1 MESSLAREGIE
12 HEVFSGSEANRR
24 YPDQLTLP
32 RDYKCVFEKDGGI
45 LLASKA
51 VGAMQVCGMHVRIS
65 ETLIL
70 FRIHTCRDDPYTYTV
85 YSGTP
90 CKRHP

>member
-1 MESSLAREGIE
+1 MFGPSGDQDGGVNSVESSLAREGIE

-51 VGAMQVCGMHVRIS
+51 VGAMQVCGLARSVGT
-65 ETLIL
+65 ET
-70 FRIHTCRDDPYTYTV
+70 
-85 YSGTP
+85 
-90 CKRHP
+90 

>member
-1 MESSLAREGIE
+1 MDSVESSLAREGIE

-32 RDYKCVFEKDGGI
+32 SDYKCVFEKDGGI

-51 VGAMQVCGMHVRIS
+51 MGAMQVCEVRMYMCMPVSYHFRINIIMHV
-65 ETLIL
+65 
-70 FRIHTCRDDPYTYTV
+70 HA
-85 YSGTP
+85 
-90 CKRHP
+90 HPTHININQD

>member
-1 MESSLAREGIE
+1 MFGPSGGDGGVNSVESSLAREGIE

-32 RDYKCVFEKDGGI
+32 SDYKCVFEKDGGI

-51 VGAMQVCGMHVRIS
+51 VGAMQVCGI
-65 ETLIL
+65 I
-70 FRIHTCRDDPYTYTV
+70 YQ
-85 YSGTP
+85 
-90 CKRHP
+90 